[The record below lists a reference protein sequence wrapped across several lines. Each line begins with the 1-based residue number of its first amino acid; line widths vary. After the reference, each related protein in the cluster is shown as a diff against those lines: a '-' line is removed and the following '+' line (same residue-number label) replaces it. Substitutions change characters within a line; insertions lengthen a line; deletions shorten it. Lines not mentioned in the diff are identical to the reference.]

1 MMYTKMYT
9 KISPGNGV
17 TTSVLE
23 KLVYKVIPKLYHLIP
38 F

>member
-9 KISPGNGV
+9 KNAPGNDV

-23 KLVYKVIPKLYHLIP
+23 KLVYKVIPKLYRLIP